1 MLSSCSLEFHPPDR
15 DRTLSVFNMATLDL
29 PSALAAAPP
38 GFTTVEVRVAASGE
52 PSVITTASGVDV
64 PSTEW
69 QLDAV
74 RGLCVAYVANWA
86 IVFLPVLGNAPPVRT
101 RHYASLDLLSR
112 VAESNGRGKSRARA
126 VPATLHSVQ
135 VFLPANGCHCFA
147 QCHTLPNQPHLTN
160 PPSRPRLPLYA
171 RYADMMLEVA
181 GVDLRAMQSFDDE
194 IRAMPGWV
202 PLGGPRHGGGKMAS

>member
-1 MLSSCSLEFHPPDR
+1 
-15 DRTLSVFNMATLDL
+15 MATLDL

-52 PSVITTASGVDV
+52 PSVIPTASGVDV

-86 IVFLPVLGNAPPVRT
+86 IVFFATLPPFAPAIMLRWTYCLALP
-101 RHYASLDLLSR
+101 R
-112 VAESNGRGKSRARA
+112 VTGVARA
-126 VPATLHSVQ
+126 VHVQCQLHCIQSKC
-135 VFLPANGCHCFA
+135 FYLPMAAIVSPTAPLAHN
-147 QCHTLPNQPHLTN
+147 PPHLTN
-160 PPSRPRLPLYA
+160 PPLYA